1 MINQFFGSFRVI
13 GKANRIK
20 SVKLLIILM
29 LVVLLE
35 LLSIGLI
42 VPILSGLFNTEHNLA
57 NFDKIFIF
65 SENFFPGHNQVII
78 FALLFLFVITFK
90 IILLIYF
97 DYITQKYCREI
108 NVDICLK
115 AYSYFLYAPWEE
127 ILSKD
132 KKSLII
138 DNYVRWRVVDPLLFL
153 QTVRAVPTAKT
164 RLDDI
169 VYSELRQEL
178 GTHDMVEIITE
189 NRELIMDKVTIA
201 SNEETNKYGIEVID
215 VRIRRV
221 DLPRENESSI
231 YARMEAERKRQA
243 NKFRSEGEEEAQKI
257 RAATDRDKTVILAN
271 AYKEAQKIR
280 GEGEAKAL
288 DIYASSFSKSPDFYE
303 FTRTLEAYEK
313 VIDEKTMLVLPG
325 DSKLFKQLTK

>member
-1 MINQFFGSFRVI
+1 MKKFSIGILVLVALFALSTMIMVDETEQIVILQFGKPVRTIKEPGLNWKFPAPFQTSNSFEKR
-13 GKANRIK
+13 
-20 SVKLLIILM
+20 
-29 LVVLLE
+29 LLE
-35 LLSIGLI
+35 YD
-42 VPILSGLFNTEHNLA
+42 VP
-57 NFDKIFIF
+57 
-65 SENFFPGHNQVII
+65 P
-78 FALLFLFVITFK
+78 
-90 IILLIYF
+90 
-97 DYITQKYCREI
+97 
-108 NVDICLK
+108 
-115 AYSYFLYAPWEE
+115 EE

-138 DNYVRWRVVDPLLFL
+138 DNYVRWRIVDPLLFL

-189 NRELIMDKVTIA
+189 TRELIMEKVTKA
-201 SNEETNKYGIEVID
+201 SNEETSKYGIEVID

-221 DLPRENESSI
+221 DLPRENEASI

-257 RAATDRDKTVILAN
+257 RAATDRDKTVILAE
-271 AYKEAQKIR
+271 AYKKSQLIR

-288 DIYASSFSKSPDFYE
+288 DIYAASYSKDSDFYE
-303 FTRTLEAYEK
+303 FTRTLEIYEK
-313 VIDEKTMLVLPG
+313 VIDKKTTLVLPG
-325 DSKLFKQLTK
+325 DSKLFKGLTQ

>member
-1 MINQFFGSFRVI
+1 MKKFSIGILVLVALFALSTMIMVDETEQIVILQFGKPVRTIKDPGLNWKLPAPLQTSNSFEKR
-13 GKANRIK
+13 
-20 SVKLLIILM
+20 
-29 LVVLLE
+29 LLE
-35 LLSIGLI
+35 YD
-42 VPILSGLFNTEHNLA
+42 VP
-57 NFDKIFIF
+57 
-65 SENFFPGHNQVII
+65 P
-78 FALLFLFVITFK
+78 
-90 IILLIYF
+90 
-97 DYITQKYCREI
+97 
-108 NVDICLK
+108 
-115 AYSYFLYAPWEE
+115 EE

-138 DNYVRWRVVDPLLFL
+138 DNYVRWRIVDPLLFL

-189 NRELIMDKVTIA
+189 TRELIMEKVTKA
-201 SNEETNKYGIEVID
+201 SNEETSKYGIEVID

-221 DLPRENESSI
+221 DLPRENEASI

-257 RAATDRDKTVILAN
+257 RAATDRDKTVILAE
-271 AYKEAQKIR
+271 AYKKSQQIR

-288 DIYASSFSKSPDFYE
+288 DIYALSYSKDIDFYE
-303 FTRTLEAYEK
+303 FTRTLETYEK
-313 VIDEKTMLVLPG
+313 VIDKKTTLVLPG
-325 DSKLFKQLTK
+325 DSKLFKGLTQ

>member
-1 MINQFFGSFRVI
+1 MKKFSIGILVLVALFALSTMIMVDETEQIVILQFGKPIRTIKEPGLNWKFPAPFQTSNSFEKR
-13 GKANRIK
+13 
-20 SVKLLIILM
+20 
-29 LVVLLE
+29 LLE
-35 LLSIGLI
+35 YD
-42 VPILSGLFNTEHNLA
+42 VP
-57 NFDKIFIF
+57 
-65 SENFFPGHNQVII
+65 P
-78 FALLFLFVITFK
+78 
-90 IILLIYF
+90 
-97 DYITQKYCREI
+97 
-108 NVDICLK
+108 
-115 AYSYFLYAPWEE
+115 EE

-138 DNYVRWRVVDPLLFL
+138 DNYVRWRIVDPLLFL

-189 NRELIMDKVTIA
+189 TRELIMERVTKA
-201 SNEETNKYGIEVID
+201 SNEETSKYGIEVID

-221 DLPRENESSI
+221 DLPRENEASI

-257 RAATDRDKTVILAN
+257 RAATDRDKTVILAE
-271 AYKEAQKIR
+271 AYKKSQLIR

-288 DIYASSFSKSPDFYE
+288 DIYAASYSKDSDFYE
-303 FTRTLEAYEK
+303 FTRTLETYEK
-313 VIDEKTMLVLPG
+313 VIDKKTTLVLPG
-325 DSKLFKQLTK
+325 DSKLFKGLTQ